1 MAEQPIP
8 EGAGLEVQA
17 IPIDS
22 AGRYVV
28 MLSIGR
34 LLNREELESVR
45 ETLRR
50 WWAGEEKFLVMSLVP
65 GASVRFERV
74 DPPE

>member
-8 EGAGLEVQA
+8 EVQA

-28 MLSIGR
+28 ALSVGR
-34 LLNREELESVR
+34 LLKQ
-45 ETLRR
+45 
-50 WWAGEEKFLVMSLVP
+50 WWSGEEKFLVMSLVP
-65 GASVRFERV
+65 GASVRFERIG
-74 DPPE
+74 E